1 MHILLFLPAA
11 TCKSFTDLDYINANI
26 YAEIPLLEDNP
37 TRVLA
42 AVV

>member
-11 TCKSFTDLDYINANI
+11 TYKLFIDLDYINANI
-26 YAEIPLLEDNP
+26 YVEIPLLENNS
-37 TRVLA
+37 TRVLI